1 MFGWRMF
8 HPIVLMFI
16 KHTCLF
22 INKNHG
28 LVSKKK
34 KEPKEMLKLNNKES
48 KKMKV

>member
-22 INKNHG
+22 INKNHS

-34 KEPKEMLKLNNKES
+34 KKTERNVEIK
-48 KKMKV
+48 